1 MAGGSELRSSAK
13 WQLRCANERTERGKQ
28 HRSSQRC
35 SGGLGE
41 LGEAPEPTNLTKM
54 AGGSEVED
62 EPGEVVRGLLE
73 GRGSVRWV
81 EDGVA
86 ELVG

>member
-1 MAGGSELRSSAK
+1 M
-13 WQLRCANERTERGKQ
+13 
-28 HRSSQRC
+28 
-35 SGGLGE
+35 LGE
-41 LGEAPEPTNLTKM
+41 VGEGPEPTNLTVM

>member
-1 MAGGSELRSSAK
+1 MGAGAHGDDD
-13 WQLRCANERTERGKQ
+13 GM
-28 HRSSQRC
+28 
-35 SGGLGE
+35 LGE
-41 LGEAPEPTNLTKM
+41 VEDGLEPTNLTVM

-62 EPGEVVRGLLE
+62 EPGEVVWGLLE
-73 GRGSVRWV
+73 GRGSVWWV